1 MLLLRLLVA
10 LTIVHLTLCNSISII
25 NGGVTKSNND
35 ERKGKLIKFKGIYAA
50 SLRLPMVRSSKP
62 RTASAS
68 TSSSSSSS
76 RSSRQDSHRI
86 SIPMT
91 TASTSINDEVMNKKR
106 LLNRVTKKIADRVKV
121 MQFKKPNINIKES
134 INNLK
139 AKDVFNQNKR
149 KKILILMS
157 DTGIL
162 SHFLLIYLYS
172 PPCLSLFRGWTSR
185 ISTGYRSSITRTIW
199 K

>member
-68 TSSSSSSS
+68 TTTSSSSS

-91 TASTSINDEVMNKKR
+91 TACSINDEFMNKKR

-121 MQFKKPNINIKES
+121 VRFKKPNINIKES

-162 SHFLLIYLYS
+162 SHFFVICFYSLL
-172 PPCLSLFRGWTSR
+172 CLFLFRGWTSR

>member
-10 LTIVHLTLCNSISII
+10 LTIVHLTLCNSVSII
-25 NGGVTKSNND
+25 NGGVKKSNND

-62 RTASAS
+62 RTVSGS
-68 TSSSSSSS
+68 TTTSSSSS

-91 TASTSINDEVMNKKR
+91 TACSINDEFMNKKR
-106 LLNRVTKKIADRVKV
+106 LLNRVTKKIEDRVQV
-121 MQFKKPNINIKES
+121 VRFKKPNINIKES

-162 SHFLLIYLYS
+162 SHFLVICFYS
-172 PPCLSLFRGWTSR
+172 LCLFLFRGWTSR